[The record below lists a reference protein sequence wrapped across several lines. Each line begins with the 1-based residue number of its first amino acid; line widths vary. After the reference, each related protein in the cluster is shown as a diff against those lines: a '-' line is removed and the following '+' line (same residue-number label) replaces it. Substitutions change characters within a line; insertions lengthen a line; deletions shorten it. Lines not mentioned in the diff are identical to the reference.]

1 MGRFQ
6 ESQAPQSHHHRA
18 SSLPSKS
25 GRSDLSPSL
34 TPSPTCL
41 PLASHLSSSHPANG
55 LKTYFI
61 KLSSITEDFVN
72 SHHIILF
79 EGHCMLHVLLESMR
93 ACMVH
98 AVSDSL

>member
-41 PLASHLSSSHPANG
+41 PLASHLSSSHPATPY
-55 LKTYFI
+55 LPPWPKKSY
-61 KLSSITEDFVN
+61 
-72 SHHIILF
+72 
-79 EGHCMLHVLLESMR
+79 GHCTPPQTAQLLPG
-93 ACMVH
+93 AH
-98 AVSDSL
+98 T